1 MAEGN
6 VQGNQYAGQAC
17 LYLFSFIC
25 EIYINTETCE
35 EKEEK
40 KRKNHLTLLIAPTK
54 EAKNVLIFGLSR
66 HVTRCWDKGYQ
77 PDQTRFK
84 FNDYTEN

>member
-17 LYLFSFIC
+17 LDLFSFIC

-35 EKEEK
+35 EKEEEK
-40 KRKNHLTLLIAPTK
+40 KKKSLNS
-54 EAKNVLIFGLSR
+54 VDS
-66 HVTRCWDKGYQ
+66 
-77 PDQTRFK
+77 PDQGGQECL
-84 FNDYTEN
+84 DIWAYTPCYSLLG